1 MITGINHVSMKCHG
15 SEELK
20 KVLAFYVD
28 LLGIKIARI
37 WDKDKNP
44 IGLDEYTNRMD
55 EIEGLML
62 DTGNG
67 KIEIF
72 TNLDYE
78 PDTGIIRHFALDV
91 DDAEMYAQKC
101 KATGYEIF
109 MGPKDINLGGQKAKI
124 AFCFGPLK
132 EQIEF
137 YQMC

>member
-1 MITGINHVSMKCHG
+1 MNMIIRLLTVMMKSCRAFNAVLFMKGIN
-15 SEELK
+15 E
-20 KVLAFYVD
+20 F
-28 LLGIKIARI
+28 
-37 WDKDKNP
+37 
-44 IGLDEYTNRMD
+44 TNRMD

-91 DDAEMYAQKC
+91 DDAVMYAEKC
-101 KATGYEIF
+101 KAAGYEIF
-109 MGPKDINLGGQKAKI
+109 MGPKDINLGGQKGKI

-137 YQMC
+137 YQLN